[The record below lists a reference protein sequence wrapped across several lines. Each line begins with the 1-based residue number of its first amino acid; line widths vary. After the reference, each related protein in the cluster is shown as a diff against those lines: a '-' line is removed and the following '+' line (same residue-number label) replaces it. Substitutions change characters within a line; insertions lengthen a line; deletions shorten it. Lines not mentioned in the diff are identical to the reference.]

1 MSLCYLISFKC
12 SGPHTGQI
20 IMGHKVVKLV
30 KISGC
35 IVLAFYLAY
44 VCNSHACYM
53 YDIWSCFHS
62 FQVVDGVVQ
71 SIKLITQEASMRVA
85 EFAFEYASST
95 GRKAVTA
102 VHKSNIMRRSDGLFL
117 SCCAEVAKRYPNVQ
131 YNDMY
136 LQETESRAL

>member
-1 MSLCYLISFKC
+1 MYES
-12 SGPHTGQI
+12 
-20 IMGHKVVKLV
+20 
-30 KISGC
+30 
-35 IVLAFYLAY
+35 VLKFF
-44 VCNSHACYM
+44 C
-53 YDIWSCFHS
+53 S

-71 SIKLITQEASMRVA
+71 SIKLITKQASMRVA

-131 YNDMY
+131 YNDIY
-136 LQETESRAL
+136 LDTACLHVSSIKGVL